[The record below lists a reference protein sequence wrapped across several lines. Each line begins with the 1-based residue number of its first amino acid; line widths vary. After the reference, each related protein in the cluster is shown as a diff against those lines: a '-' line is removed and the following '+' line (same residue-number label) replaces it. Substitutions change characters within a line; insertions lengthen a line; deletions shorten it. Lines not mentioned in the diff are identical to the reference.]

1 MKATR
6 LYLECIGAFKNTS
19 LSNQINNLNNNTLI
33 QNQNNLIQ
41 IGGTV
46 LNQETIKNMSPEQIS
61 TIEGILKTIEV
72 KEIDESL

>member
-1 MKATR
+1 M
-6 LYLECIGAFKNTS
+6 
-19 LSNQINNLNNNTLI
+19 SNQINNLNNNTLI